1 MTHPVRDSVIGPFR
15 MIIGTLGK
23 QKGKYD
29 MLMSTYMTFFGVV
42 RQSGKSASASELG
55 ATHYD
60 WRCGGLGYK
69 QVSRV
74 GVTHLWKM
82 T

>member
-1 MTHPVRDSVIGPFR
+1 
-15 MIIGTLGK
+15 
-23 QKGKYD
+23 
-29 MLMSTYMTFFGVV
+29 MLMSTYMIFFGVV

-60 WRCGGLGYK
+60 RRCGGLGYK